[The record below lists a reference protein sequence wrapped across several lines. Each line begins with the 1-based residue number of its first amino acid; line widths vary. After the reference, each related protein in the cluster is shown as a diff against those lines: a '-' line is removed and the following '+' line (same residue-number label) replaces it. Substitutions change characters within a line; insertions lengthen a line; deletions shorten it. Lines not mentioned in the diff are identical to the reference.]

1 MMEQLEYNRLFR
13 RVVGL
18 NMDGAEWQGRTAMRI
33 SISVSLWATTEDDVD
48 RSLALIL
55 RIADEEVIGDC
66 DPQWA
71 FWLESTPIVVESPG
85 SFKIKDQAIL
95 AGDLKSQ
102 APAPVWAEVVVFRGY
117 RKQFSIQLRTLA
129 R

>member
-1 MMEQLEYNRLFR
+1 MKQLEYNRLFR

-55 RIADEEVIGDC
+55 RIADGEVIGDC

-71 FWLESTPIVVESPG
+71 FWLESTPS
-85 SFKIKDQAIL
+85 L
-95 AGDLKSQ
+95 WNL
-102 APAPVWAEVVVFRGY
+102 
-117 RKQFSIQLRTLA
+117 LA
-129 R
+129 RLN